1 MFHALQV
8 LAILLVALATALAVA
23 HALEMPGKLRLSKDA
38 YLTTQT
44 IYYPGFTFG
53 GICEPLGVIVLLILT
68 VLTPGGAAFW
78 LTLGALIA
86 LAAMHAV
93 YWAATHP
100 VNNFWLKDFHLKG
113 ATGAFFLF
121 DPLKRTSPSG
131 TPEWTALRDQWEYS
145 HVLRAGLGLV
155 SLVLLATAVAV

>member
-1 MFHALQV
+1 MSLVGEPVPTSPGQALGTGGDGGAFSKETQSREAAMFHALQV

-53 GICEPLGVIVLLILT
+53 GICEPLGVIMLLVLI
-68 VLTPGGAAFW
+68 VLTPSGAVFW

-100 VNNFWLKDFHLKG
+100 VNNFWLKDFQLKG

-121 DPLKRTSPSG
+121 DPL
-131 TPEWTALRDQWEYS
+131 
-145 HVLRAGLGLV
+145 
-155 SLVLLATAVAV
+155 